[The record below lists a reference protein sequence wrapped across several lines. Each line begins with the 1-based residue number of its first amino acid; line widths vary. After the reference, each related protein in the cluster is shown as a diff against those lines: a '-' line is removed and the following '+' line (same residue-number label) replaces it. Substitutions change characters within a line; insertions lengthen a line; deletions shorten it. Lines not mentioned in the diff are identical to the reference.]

1 MWRFKDFTFHKGNI
15 NHFTIFGYTQATGYD
30 WCKVVAYCQS
40 EAGVRWASS
49 ALYNLSTKSLSE
61 KKLDHDFT
69 VQSRV
74 CRKAGPNHNKHEVAA
89 ILNLSPEAAL
99 AALIEVG
106 SPPEAETVVLKPG
119 ALSVAPCA
127 HRAHDNDFGPGQTYV
142 RVRFNGFSIP
152 FYFNKE
158 DWIPDITLK
167 AVTKQVGGAN
177 AEAAYKVLVDNSKM
191 LHKRAL
197 ERSLNLS
204 EIDDYAQ
211 HNLAIMKKGEHGHYY
226 TASQAEMAD
235 PNSELASVFSYGYS
249 KCFAMIKD
257 QIYTVKGFI
266 SGYNLYYGR
275 TGDDALQSGV
285 WNLDYSWGD
294 KTYRGYM
301 RLKDCVPLDPEDG
314 YVREKIERSMKAKL

>member
-15 NHFTIFGYTQATGYD
+15 NRFEIYGYTKATGYD
-30 WCKVVAYCQS
+30 WCKVLAYCQS
-40 EAGVRWASS
+40 EAGIRWASG
-49 ALYNLSTKSLSE
+49 ALYSLATKSLSD
-61 KKLDHDFT
+61 KNLNHDFF
-69 VQSRV
+69 VQSRPY
-74 CRKAGPNHNKHEVAA
+74 RKAGPNHNKTEVAA
-89 ILNLSPEAAL
+89 ILNVSPEAAL
-99 AALIEVG
+99 AALIDAG
-106 SPPEAETVVLKPG
+106 APPEVETVVIKPG

-127 HRAHDNDFGPGQTYV
+127 HRAGAKDFGPGETYV
-142 RVRFNGFSIP
+142 KVRFNGYSIP

-158 DWIPDITLK
+158 GWIPDITLK
-167 AVTKQVGGAN
+167 AVTKKVGGGN
-177 AEAAYKVLVDNSKM
+177 AEAAYKVLEDNHKM

-211 HNLAIMKKGEHGHYY
+211 HNLTIMKLGEGGHYY

-235 PNSELASVFSYGYS
+235 PNAELATIFSYGYY

-266 SGYNLYYGR
+266 SGYNLFYGR
-275 TGDDALQSGV
+275 TGDDALQNGI
-285 WNLDYSWGD
+285 WHLDYSWGD
-294 KTYRGYM
+294 KTHKGYM
-301 RLKDCVPLDPEDG
+301 RMSDCVPLDPEDG